1 MIHIRKIIVL
11 FLTILLG
18 IQVYSQPSQR
28 IVSLAPSLTKMIY
41 ILEANDII
49 VGCTNYCL
57 EAVKDKKSIVA
68 TAMEV
73 NIEKIYTLKP
83 DLVITSE
90 LTKPAT
96 IEALEKIGIKVK
108 VLPSPKSFNQ
118 ICDQL
123 IELAN
128 LTGKQALAKSIVEKQ
143 KARLNQLNQ
152 LIPKG
157 KKPKVFFEIGA
168 KPIFTVIPNTF
179 MDDFITYS
187 GGENIA
193 SDLKHGTITRENV
206 ILRNPDVIV
215 VVTMGVAGTEEKT
228 TWEKYKN
235 INASKNGKIFTI
247 DADKACSPDPIN
259 FVDVVE
265 KLITMMYK

>member
-1 MIHIRKIIVL
+1 MNVRKILV
-11 FLTILLG
+11 FILSVVVG
-18 IQVYSQPSQR
+18 IQVFSQPSQR
-28 IVSLAPSLTKMIY
+28 IVSLAPSLSKMFY
-41 ILEANDII
+41 ILEAENNL

-57 EAVKDKKSIVA
+57 EAVKDKKSVVA
-68 TAMEV
+68 NALEV

-90 LTKPAT
+90 LTKPST

-128 LTGKQALAKSIVEKQ
+128 LIGKQALVKSIIDKQ
-143 KARLNQLNQ
+143 KVRLSQLNQ

-206 ILRNPDVIV
+206 VLRNPDVIII
-215 VVTMGVAGTEEKT
+215 VTMGVAGIEEKT
-228 TWEKYKN
+228 TWEKYTN
-235 INASKNGKIFTI
+235 INASKNGKIFSI

-265 KLITMMYK
+265 QLITLMYK